1 MLAIDLFVNCQ
12 ETNDLHTRG
21 LTSQS
26 CSTINHYH
34 TTTSFVIMN
43 ELFSNS
49 INHFQVDICVSIFV
63 CEILLYSV
71 FIVLFVFLFPF
82 LVCYQDLPID
92 EETRHL
98 VLLPCVYELPSGPAA
113 PTCSVSTSYKPTH
126 MYSIDS
132 FPSYNLLK
140 FFLKEKIKTNNN
152 TSRKY

>member
-1 MLAIDLFVNCQ
+1 MNYFLIQLQEEKVYCETVRLLAF
-12 ETNDLHTRG
+12 LHSLLGSKTPS
-21 LTSQS
+21 LS
-26 CSTINHYH
+26 C
-34 TTTSFVIMN
+34 
-43 ELFSNS
+43 

-140 FFLKEKIKTNNN
+140 FFLKEKIKMK
-152 TSRKY
+152 SAIGIYRKY

>member
-1 MLAIDLFVNCQ
+1 MNYFLIQLQEEKVYCETLAPLPCDYFRDLKGI
-12 ETNDLHTRG
+12 R
-21 LTSQS
+21 
-26 CSTINHYH
+26 Y
-34 TTTSFVIMN
+34 
-43 ELFSNS
+43 
-49 INHFQVDICVSIFV
+49 FQVDICVSIFV

-82 LVCYQDLPID
+82 LVCYQDRPID

-140 FFLKEKIKTNNN
+140 FFLKEKIKMK
-152 TSRKY
+152 SAIGIYRKY